1 MALKTRAL
9 ARSVGLVGV
18 MLSVLAVLGTAGPA
32 LAQGPRPVVKI
43 GYLPTDSFAA
53 LFLLADRYLPEAGLG
68 AEMVRLA
75 GGPEILSQV
84 VTGQLHVGGAGL
96 GAAVFNAVAGGLPV
110 EVVAPL
116 HQGWVEDYFTVRKAV
131 WGTAVKRIADLRGR
145 PVALNIRGAAVEWM
159 LEQVLRRDGIGIR
172 DVQIRLMPF
181 PDMVPALES
190 GAVDAAILSEPFPT
204 LAEDQGVGVRPLPRP
219 GGGRATPITVVFWN
233 RDWAR
238 AHPDLAH
245 RVMLAYLRAARD
257 LALDDGWKQERN
269 IALMLKYTAARA
281 EVLRRARSHV
291 LDPNLELDP
300 GVLESM
306 QTFNAELGYL
316 KYRDLLPAS
325 RLFTFT
331 YRDRALA
338 ELGRK

>member
-1 MALKTRAL
+1 MALKARTPRRPVRVAAGIAGLLAL
-9 ARSVGLVGV
+9 
-18 MLSVLAVLGTAGPA
+18 LGTLAGA
-32 LAQGPRPVVKI
+32 HAQGARPMVKI

-53 LFLLADRYLPEAGLG
+53 LFLLADRYLPEAGIG

-84 VTGQLHVGGAGL
+84 VTGQLHMGGAGL
-96 GAAVFNAVAGGLPV
+96 GAAIFNAVAGGLPV

-131 WGTAVKRIADLRGR
+131 WGTAVRRIADLRGR

-190 GAVDAAILSEPFPT
+190 GAVDAGILSEPFPT
-204 LAEDQGVGVRPLPRP
+204 LAEEKGVGVRPLPRP
-219 GGGRATPITVVFWN
+219 TGGRATPITVVFWN

-238 AHPDLAH
+238 THPELAH

-281 EVLRRARSHV
+281 EVLRKARSHV

-300 GVLESM
+300 AVLESM

-316 KYRDLLPAS
+316 KYRDPLPAS
-325 RLFTFT
+325 RLFSFG